1 MPVVNYNERSWAIDV
16 ISHINVYLSNRDKK
30 IKGAGGENTIKNDRS
45 SLFPDVLLF
54 GDKNQG
60 EIIQGW
66 ELKMPDTA
74 INNAELISNA
84 ILKANILGIDSF
96 VLWNVKSAVIYAR
109 THQESDEFEILHS
122 WDDIAINNR
131 SEVKDNE
138 GLWKELL
145 ESILET
151 LFNYFESGRIV
162 GRIAAEVLSL
172 NSVIDIILE
181 NTDATAQEL
190 LNGSRTNNV
199 LNAQINTWWR
209 SSSNEYPASTQDDKY
224 KVLARVVLTDWVIKI
239 IFGHIIKNY
248 FDDAKRID
256 QINFETEINDAINI
270 LNEITESCNFWNIF
284 STNIGQENIS
294 NTAWNQII
302 QLNTFLLDL
311 NVAGIDVVI
320 LHDILQTSI
329 NNAKRRIAG
338 QFSTPPALAE
348 LLTRIT
354 ITDKTKSV
362 LDPCCGT
369 GTIIASAA
377 RIKTESGIVDDDVVN
392 TIWAS
397 DKYSFPIQLATLSL
411 SKPENLG
418 KILRIFRKDVIE
430 LSVGENIGFK
440 DPNNGQNV
448 IIPFR
453 GIDYVVSNLPFIQQ
467 EDIRHLN
474 PDIAEINNWIS
485 NQVDTDLRL
494 PGRSDIYTYIPF
506 YLYQILENEGQIGL
520 VLSNAWLGTSYGEDF
535 IQLFQYFYEIRH
547 VVISANGKW
556 FENADVVTT
565 LLIAKKRTHPSTVLS
580 TASIG
585 FHRLVQPLNSIDNIG
600 EAADDILLHNDGESV
615 SSVSYD
621 NERILELKELGLS
634 WSSLFVDL
642 NWILNIQDRFV
653 EVSEMFDIARGER
666 RGWNAMFYPTAGHG
680 IEQNY
685 IRPVL
690 KNLRGPLARGLTCSP
705 NKEAFCCSEDINTL
719 EARNH
724 TGALNWIRSFEN
736 LTNTNGRPLTEVLLR
751 PGSRWYEMRA
761 ETMADFVANIN
772 FDKSLFIS
780 RLENRAFVDQ
790 RLIRFT
796 LQQNKSEA
804 EMVLLHALLN
814 SVMSMFFI
822 ESLGFGRGLGALDLS
837 KDKIE
842 ENFKILNPDLLSTEA
857 KQAIIDSFQPLLARQ
872 RFTLDIEL
880 NREDRLNFE
889 QTVFRAF
896 DIEEYLEP
904 VTGSLIQLFKIR
916 QSVND

>member
-16 ISHINVYLSNRDKK
+16 ISHINVYLSNRDKN

-74 INNAELISNA
+74 INDSGLISNA
-84 ILKANILGIDSF
+84 ILKANILGLDSF

-109 THQESDEFEILHS
+109 TNQESDKFEILHS
-122 WDDIAINNR
+122 WDDIAINSR
-131 SEVKDNE
+131 YQVKDNE
-138 GLWKELL
+138 ALWKELL

-151 LFNYFESGRIV
+151 LFNYFDLGRIV

-172 NSVIDIILE
+172 SSVIDIILE
-181 NTDATAQEL
+181 NTDATAEKL
-190 LNGSRTNNV
+190 LNGSRSNNL
-199 LNAQINTWWR
+199 LNAKINNWWR
-209 SSSNEYPASTQDDKY
+209 SSSNEYPAFTQDDKY

-248 FDDAKRID
+248 FDNAKKID
-256 QINFETEINDAINI
+256 QINFETEINEAINI
-270 LNEITESCNFWNIF
+270 LNEITDSCNFWNIF
-284 STNIGQENIS
+284 SKNIGQENIS
-294 NTAWNQII
+294 DTAWNQIV

-311 NVAGIDVVI
+311 NVAGIDVQI

-329 NNAKRRIAG
+329 NNAKRKIAG
-338 QFSTPPALAE
+338 QFSTPSSLAE
-348 LLTRIT
+348 LLAKIT
-354 ITDKTKSV
+354 IIDKTKSV

-377 RIKTESGIVDDDVVN
+377 RIKKESGIVDDEVVN

-397 DKYSFPIQLATLSL
+397 DKYAFPIQLATLSL

-430 LSVGENIGFK
+430 LSVGENIVFK
-440 DPNNGQNV
+440 DPNNGQNE
-448 IIPFR
+448 IIPFTK
-453 GIDYVVSNLPFIQQ
+453 IDYVLSNLPFIQQ
-467 EDIRHLN
+467 RDISHLN
-474 PDIAEINNWIS
+474 PNITDINNWIS
-485 NQVDTDLRL
+485 NQVDTDLSL
-494 PGRSDIYTYIPF
+494 SGRSDIYTYIPF
-506 YLYQILENEGQIGL
+506 YLYQILENDGQIGL
-520 VLSNAWLGTSYGEDF
+520 VLSNAWLGTNYGEDF
-535 IQLFQYFYEIRH
+535 IQLFQYFYEIKH
-547 VVISANGKW
+547 IVISANGRW

-565 LLIAKKRTHPSTVLS
+565 LLVAKKRTHPSKDLS
-580 TASIG
+580 TSSIG
-585 FHRLVQPLNSIDNIG
+585 FHRLIQPLNSIHNIG
-600 EAADDILLHNDGESV
+600 ETADDILLHNCSETV
-615 SSVSYD
+615 LSVSYD
-621 NERILELKELGLS
+621 NKLIVKLRELGLS

-642 NWILNIQDRFV
+642 NWVLNIQDRFIAI
-653 EVSEMFDIARGER
+653 SEIFDIARGER
-666 RGWNAMFYPTAGHG
+666 RGWNAMFYPATGHG
-680 IEQNY
+680 IEETY

-690 KNLRGPLARGLTCSP
+690 KNLREATGLTCSP
-705 NKEAFCCSEDINTL
+705 NKEAFCCSESINTL
-719 EARNH
+719 KAKNH

-736 LTNTNGRPLTEVLLR
+736 LTNTNGQPLTEVLLR
-751 PGSRWYEMRA
+751 PGSKWYEMRA
-761 ETMADFVANIN
+761 ETMADFVVNIN

-796 LQQNKSEA
+796 LLKNESES
-804 EMVLLHALLN
+804 EMVLFHALLN

-822 ESLGFGRGLGALDLS
+822 ESLGFGRGLGALDLG

-842 ENFKILNPDLLSTEA
+842 ENFKILDPNLLSLEA
-857 KQAIIDSFQPLLARQ
+857 KQEIIDSFQPLLSRQ
-872 RFTLDIEL
+872 RFTLDIEMK
-880 NREDRLNFE
+880 RHDRLNFE
-889 QTVFRAF
+889 NKVFRAF
-896 DIEEYLEP
+896 GIEDYLEA
-904 VTGSLIQLFKIR
+904 VIESLIQLFRIR